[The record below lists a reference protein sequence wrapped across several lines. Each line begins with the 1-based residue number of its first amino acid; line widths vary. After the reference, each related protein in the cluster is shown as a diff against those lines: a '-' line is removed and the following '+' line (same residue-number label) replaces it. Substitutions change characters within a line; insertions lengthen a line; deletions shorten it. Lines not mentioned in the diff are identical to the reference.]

1 MAKVGAGFLMVTAT
15 VFTMGACA
23 GANDEA
29 ATPLPSQIHGLELQ
43 ATHAGAEAA
52 RILEGLHGKPV
63 GAEQSWVG
71 IYGPMEMAS
80 ALYLSRYESA
90 EVAQTDFDRMVAG
103 IDAGT
108 AQFGH
113 HTWFNRSGHM
123 VHSAFGQGGINYF
136 WMDGT
141 DIWWL
146 GVYPPI
152 ARMAVAELLGIPGD
166 SIPQLGLPTLEEAP
180 ATP

>member
-1 MAKVGAGFLMVTAT
+1 MAKVGVGPLAVTVTILA
-15 VFTMGACA
+15 VGACA
-23 GANDEA
+23 GAGDDE
-29 ATPLPSQIHGLELQ
+29 ATPLPPQIHGLELQ
-43 ATHAGAEAA
+43 ATHTGEEAA
-52 RILEGLHGKPV
+52 RILQGLHGKPV
-63 GAEQSWVG
+63 GASETWVG

-80 ALYLSRYESA
+80 ALYLSRYESPEA
-90 EVAQTDFDRMVAG
+90 AQADFDRMVEG

-113 HTWFNRSGHM
+113 HTWFNRRGQM

-136 WMDGT
+136 WADGT

-152 ARMAVAELLGIPGD
+152 ARMAVAELLGIPVD
-166 SIPQLGLPTLEEAP
+166 SIPQLGLPMVDEEP

>member
-1 MAKVGAGFLMVTAT
+1 MAKVGAGFLLVAAVLTTA
-15 VFTMGACA
+15 GC
-23 GANDEA
+23 GANDDA
-29 ATPLPSQIHGLELQ
+29 ATPLPPQIHGLELQ
-43 ATHAGAEAA
+43 AAHTGEEAA
-52 RILEGLHGKPV
+52 RILQGLHGKPV
-63 GAEQSWVG
+63 GASESWVG

-90 EVAQTDFDRMVAG
+90 EAAQADFGRMVEA

-113 HTWFNRSGHM
+113 HTWFNRQGYM

-136 WMDGT
+136 WVDST

-152 ARMAVAELLGIPGD
+152 ARMALAELLEIPVD
-166 SIPQLGLPTLEEAP
+166 SIPRLGLPMVEEEP

>member
-1 MAKVGAGFLMVTAT
+1 MSKVGTGLLMVTAT
-15 VFTMGACA
+15 AFTVGACTRA
-23 GANDEA
+23 SDEA
-29 ATPLPSQIHGLELQ
+29 ATPLPPQIHGLELQ
-43 ATHAGAEAA
+43 AAHAGDEAA

-63 GAEQSWVG
+63 GASQTWVG

-80 ALYLSRYESA
+80 ALYLSRYDTPEA
-90 EVAQTDFDRMVAG
+90 AQTDFDRMVQA

-113 HTWFNRSGHM
+113 HSWFNRGGHM

-136 WMDGT
+136 WVDGT

-152 ARMAVAELLGIPGD
+152 ARMAVAELLGIPVD
-166 SIPQLGLPTLEEAP
+166 SIPQLGLPTLEEEP